1 MTNPAV
7 SPISYVRRTISM
19 NLRFFAIAIF
29 AFLLPVASAFAQTS
43 TWIIDTKHTQID
55 FQIRRVPVSNVR
67 GSFSRITG
75 TVIWDENNPAH
86 SSVQVTIPTSSISTT
101 NETRDKNLRSS
112 EFFDVDKYPTMT
124 FKSTAVK
131 GTTGNLQIIGD
142 LTLAGVTRS
151 VKVAVDGP
159 TPPAKNMG
167 ANLVIGFSATG
178 IIKRSDFNFAPKF
191 PAAILGDGIKF
202 TIDMEADQ

>member
-1 MTNPAV
+1 MKPRA
-7 SPISYVRRTISM
+7 
-19 NLRFFAIAIF
+19 FATAIL
-29 AFLLPVASAFAQTS
+29 ALLLPVVSAFAQTS
-43 TWIIDTKHTQID
+43 TWVIDTKHTQID

-67 GSFSRITG
+67 GSFSQITG
-75 TVIWDENNPAH
+75 TVNWDERNPTH

-131 GTTGNLQIIGD
+131 GTVGSLQIIGD

-151 VKVAVDGP
+151 VTLAVDGP

-191 PAAILGDGIKF
+191 PAAILGDEIKF